1 MINQKITQGLL
12 VSTIKNANGDYISQ
26 VSGDEMLSGS
36 VTVQGSSLDELIN
49 RIKANVQ
56 EQPDFVWEGIK
67 SAITCLLYTSPSP
80 RDLN

>member
-26 VSGDEMLSGS
+26 VSGDEMLSGP
-36 VTVQGSSLDELIN
+36 VTVQGSSLDELIK

-67 SAITCLLYTSPSP
+67 SAITDLLP
-80 RDLN
+80 

>member
-67 SAITCLLYTSPSP
+67 SAITDLLP
-80 RDLN
+80 